1 MKDNSAS
8 TSAKNS
14 EESNPISTSI
24 KNNTSKP
31 SLSDFLKTIFSSK
44 SSYTELKESKIIQL
58 NIINSK
64 ISIVEYIQP
73 NKYLSQIDISKINEI
88 YEKYKNSPLPFS
100 KGLYKELK
108 TPKPLFPENSNVFN
122 LNKNSLNNISKNIN
136 INGKLNFQNINQ
148 NLFFD
153 NFPPKKDNSHLTFF
167 DDISR
172 NINCPNLNNDS
183 FLETLF
189 LKQKRKRPDY
199 ELKKNFVFISNNK
212 NKKNGTNLNLQKEES
227 EKKNKKIIFR
237 LSKGDRGKN
246 KYRNL
251 KDTNKIKKQ
260 PGRKKKGSG
269 EYGTHN
275 KFSKDNMMR
284 KLKNKVMESARKL
297 INKMIKSE
305 GGYEYK
311 SLGEIRKIEG
321 SFSQELNIKFN
332 FWFYFR
338 QLKEIFQFNMS
349 TKYSKGD
356 LNSNNRLIIKIYS
369 NEKRYKF
376 PKTIKLL
383 EMKFHEYYHYIFLG
397 EIKNWYTHFD
407 IKEKDNKYQLHYFL
421 NYGVSK
427 NDKDYIKYR
436 DTLFNLACK
445 YELFFLKKNPRLS
458 GNKNKEENE
467 SHAKKIIK
475 YISSSEFERY
485 KYEFIIK
492 GAQYVPE
499 IGNLYSKYINDY
511 KNKKLILNQLNL
523 ESNNNINLNKEINE
537 KNKNELNNYE
547 NIKGDEKMNDNID
560 NIINKIINKNN
571 ENNINKRINL
581 NDNKNIQKKPNKHN
595 LFDVSKKLLFEITN
609 KKNKDN
615 RDNKDNKDNNNT
627 IIKNLLDQKNNSNNS
642 SPNMSDK
649 NESKDVNFK
658 KSEKII
664 QTENNLNPEESS
676 QDIEI
681 LL

>member
-1 MKDNSAS
+1 MKDNSAL

-14 EESNPISTSI
+14 EESNPISIS
-24 KNNTSKP
+24 KENNASKF
-31 SLSDFLKTIFSSK
+31 SLSDFSINIFSFK

-64 ISIVEYIQP
+64 ISSVEYLQP

-88 YEKYKNSPLPFS
+88 FEKYKDSPLPFPND
-100 KGLYKELK
+100 LYKEIQ
-108 TPKPLFPENSNVFN
+108 TPKPLFSENSNILN
-122 LNKNSLNNISKNIN
+122 HNKNSLNNISRNIN
-136 INGKLNFQNINQ
+136 LNGNLNFQNINK
-148 NLFFD
+148 NLFFENLPLKRD
-153 NFPPKKDNSHLTFF
+153 NVKLTFF
-167 DDISR
+167 DDISG
-172 NINCPNLNNDS
+172 NINSPDLNNDS
-183 FLETLF
+183 FLEILY
-189 LKQKRKRPDY
+189 LKQKRKKPDN
-199 ELKKNFVFISNNK
+199 EFKKNFVFISNNK
-212 NKKNGTNLNLQKEES
+212 IKKNGTNLNLQKEES

-246 KYRNL
+246 KFRNI
-251 KDTNKIKKQ
+251 KDKNIIKKQ

-297 INKMIKSE
+297 INKMIKYE

-397 EIKNWYTHFD
+397 EIKNWYIYFD
-407 IKEKDNKYQLHYFL
+407 IKEKDNKYQLQYFL

-436 DTLFNLACK
+436 DTLLNLACK

-475 YISSSEFERY
+475 YISPDEFERY
-485 KYEFIIK
+485 KFEFIIK
-492 GAQYVPE
+492 GSKYVPE
-499 IGNLYSKYINDY
+499 IGNIYSKYINDY

-523 ESNNNINLNKEINE
+523 QTNNNINLNKEIIEKNNNENEINNYANYKENE
-537 KNKNELNNYE
+537 KINN
-547 NIKGDEKMNDNID
+547 NID
-560 NIINKIINKNN
+560 IINKIIYKNN
-571 ENNINKRINL
+571 GNNINNKTYL
-581 NDNKNIQKKPNKHN
+581 NENKVIQQKPNKHN
-595 LFDVSKKLLFEITN
+595 LFDVSKKLKLLFEIT
-609 KKNKDN
+609 
-615 RDNKDNKDNNNT
+615 
-627 IIKNLLDQKNNSNNS
+627 
-642 SPNMSDK
+642 
-649 NESKDVNFK
+649 
-658 KSEKII
+658 
-664 QTENNLNPEESS
+664 
-676 QDIEI
+676 
-681 LL
+681 

>member
-1 MKDNSAS
+1 MKENSAL
-8 TSAKNS
+8 TSAKNC
-14 EESNPISTSI
+14 EESNSVSTS
-24 KNNTSKP
+24 KENNSSNN
-31 SLSDFLKTIFSSK
+31 SLLDFFKTIFSFK
-44 SSYTELKESKIIQL
+44 SSYNDLKESKIIQI

-64 ISIVEYIQP
+64 LNTVEYPQP
-73 NKYLSQIDISKINEI
+73 NNSFKYLSQEDISKINEI
-88 YEKYKNSPLPFS
+88 FEKYKNSPLLS
-100 KGLYKELK
+100 LKSLNKEIK
-108 TPKPLFPENSNVFN
+108 TPIPLFSEDSKTFN
-122 LNKNSLNNISKNIN
+122 LTKNSSNKYSKNIN
-136 INGKLNFQNINQ
+136 INEKLNFQNINK
-148 NLFFD
+148 NYPL
-153 NFPPKKDNSHLTFF
+153 KRDNSNLTFF
-167 DDISR
+167 DDI
-172 NINCPNLNNDS
+172 NINCPAQNNDS
-183 FLETLF
+183 YFETLF
-189 LKQKRKRPDY
+189 LKQKRKKPDN

-212 NKKNGTNLNLQKEES
+212 NKKNGANSNFPKYEQ

-251 KDTNKIKKQ
+251 KDLNKIKKQ

-297 INKMIKSE
+297 INKMIKIE

-369 NEKRYKF
+369 NEKRIKF

-397 EIKNWYTHFD
+397 EFKNWYIHFD
-407 IKEKDNKYQLHYFL
+407 IKEKDNKYQLQYFL

-427 NDKDYIKYR
+427 NEKDYIKYR
-436 DTLFNLACK
+436 ETLFNLACK

-511 KNKKLILNQLNL
+511 KNKKLTLNQLNL

-547 NIKGDEKMNDNID
+547 SFKGDEKMNDNIE
-560 NIINKIINKNN
+560 NIINKIINRNN

-595 LFDVSKKLLFEITN
+595 LFDVSKKILFEITK

-642 SPNMSDK
+642 SLNISDK
-649 NESKDVNFK
+649 NESKDVNLK

>member
-1 MKDNSAS
+1 MKENSVLI
-8 TSAKNS
+8 SAKNI
-14 EESNPISTSI
+14 EESNPISTSKESNES
-24 KNNTSKP
+24 KNC
-31 SLSDFLKTIFSSK
+31 LLDFLKTIFSFK
-44 SSYTELKESKIIQL
+44 SSYTELKESKIIQI
-58 NIINSK
+58 NIVNSK
-64 ISIVEYIQP
+64 LNTVENIQP
-73 NKYLSQIDISKINEI
+73 NKYLSQTDISKINEI
-88 YEKYKNSPLPFS
+88 FEKYKNSPLPLS
-100 KGLYKELK
+100 ISLNKGIKS
-108 TPKPLFPENSNVFN
+108 PKPLFPENLNFLNSN
-122 LNKNSLNNISKNIN
+122 NNYSNNTN
-136 INGKLNFQNINQ
+136 INGKLYSQNIDR
-148 NLFFD
+148 NLFFE
-153 NFPPKKDNSHLTFF
+153 NFHLKKDNLKLAFF
-167 DDISR
+167 DDISG
-172 NINCPNLNNDS
+172 NINFPILDDDLNLEN
-183 FLETLF
+183 LF
-189 LKQKRKRPDY
+189 LKQKRKKPDH
-199 ELKKNFVFISNNK
+199 ELKKSFVFISNNK
-212 NKKNGTNLNLQKEES
+212 NKKNGTNLNIEKDES
-227 EKKNKKIIFR
+227 EKKNKKKIFR

-251 KDTNKIKKQ
+251 KDINKIKKQ

-297 INKMIKSE
+297 INKMIKYE

-311 SLGEIRKIEG
+311 NLGEIRKIEG

-356 LNSNNRLIIKIYS
+356 LNSNHRLINKIYS

-376 PKTIKLL
+376 PKTMKLL

-397 EIKNWYTHFD
+397 EIKNWYMHFD

-421 NYGVSK
+421 NYGVPK

-436 DTLFNLACK
+436 DTLFSLACK

-458 GNKNKEENE
+458 GNKNKDESE

-475 YISSSEFERY
+475 YISPEEFEAY

-499 IGNLYSKYINDY
+499 IESLYSKYINDY
-511 KNKKLILNQLNL
+511 KKKKLFLNQWHLK
-523 ESNNNINLNKEINE
+523 SNNININKEINE
-537 KNKNELNNYE
+537 KNKKELNNYE
-547 NIKGDEKMNDNID
+547 NFKENEKINEIINN
-560 NIINKIINKNN
+560 NIINRIIYKNN
-571 ENNINKRINL
+571 ENNNNNRNYL
-581 NDNKNIQKKPNKHN
+581 SGNKNTQQNLNKHN
-595 LFDVSKKLLFEITN
+595 LFDVSKKLLFEITK
-609 KKNKDN
+609 KKNKDT
-615 RDNKDNKDNNNT
+615 KDNKDNNNNG
-627 IIKNLLDQKNNSNNS
+627 IIKNSLIPKNNNNKPS
-642 SPNMSDK
+642 LNDNISDK
-649 NESKDVNFK
+649 NDSKDNSK
-658 KSEKII
+658 KKLEKII
-664 QTENNLNPEESS
+664 QTENNLNQEESI